1 MPVATTLF
9 RTAFA
14 ALAFSAIASLVVA
27 PAAASISGPKH
38 MPTHPA
44 SASATGNGPKAGH
57 NSAPRAT
64 TDGKKS
70 TGDCYY
76 LPTVT
81 NGSVSGLEKH
91 CP

>member
-1 MPVATTLF
+1 MSVATKLSK
-9 RTAFA
+9 TAFA
-14 ALAFSAIASLVVA
+14 ALAFSAIASFVA
-27 PAAASISGPKH
+27 DPAAASLTGPKH
-38 MPTHPA
+38 MPSHPA
-44 SASATGNGPKAGH
+44 SASATGNGPKAGQ
-57 NSAPRAT
+57 NSAPRVNT
-64 TDGKKS
+64 SGKTS

>member
-1 MPVATTLF
+1 MSVVTKLSKTTFAT
-9 RTAFA
+9 
-14 ALAFSAIASLVVA
+14 LAFSAIASLVIA
-27 PAAASISGPKH
+27 PAAANTRVPFHK
-38 MPTHPA
+38 PTHPA
-44 SASATGNGPKAGH
+44 SASATGSGPKAGH